1 MKFLVIWISGFFVSD
16 SIIKKKNISDVLG
29 GIKYEETDDLQV
41 IQIPETEPDLSQ
53 SSDIDLQ
60 QEIPV
65 SEDIEINK
73 ITTVAT
79 EQEIISKLEQVDDEN
94 ATPTTPTVTV
104 SSETLEAPKY
114 RNLVEAVVEENTTTS
129 QSKGIIFLYTY
140 YFT

>member
-1 MKFLVIWISGFFVSD
+1 MSLEIQLL
-16 SIIKKKNISDVLG
+16 KNISDVLG

-41 IQIPETEPDLSQ
+41 IQIPEAEPDPSQ

-79 EQEIISKLEQVDDEN
+79 EQEIISKLEQVDEN

-140 YFT
+140 SFT